1 MIKVLI
7 EGMTENKGGKETYIL
22 NVCKH
27 LDKLRYDITF
37 VSYNNKI
44 AYEEIIKEKWFPNYI
59 CPTSPFWF
67 VKPQTCAGQII
78 PVPSIRCIMGP

>member
-44 AYEEIIKEKWFPNYI
+44 AYD
-59 CPTSPFWF
+59 
-67 VKPQTCAGQII
+67 V
-78 PVPSIRCIMGP
+78 V

>member
-44 AYEEIIKEKWFPNYI
+44 AYEEIIKENGF
-59 CPTSPFWF
+59 
-67 VKPQTCAGQII
+67 QII
-78 PVPSIRCIMGP
+78 